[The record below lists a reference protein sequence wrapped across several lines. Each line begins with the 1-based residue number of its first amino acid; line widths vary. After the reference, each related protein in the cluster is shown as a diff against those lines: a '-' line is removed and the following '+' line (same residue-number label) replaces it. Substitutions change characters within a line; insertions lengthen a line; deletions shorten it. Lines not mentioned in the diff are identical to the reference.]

1 MNEPQKE
8 KFITREVGKHA
19 RAFILIAG
27 VVFAVEAIN
36 FIAPD
41 VIQKEKPATNIV
53 AGGGARDKGNTLER
67 VELSAE
73 WGNLGMRMVET
84 GVIDRAKFEALY
96 QGRGGLTEDEKRF
109 LETNMK
115 GNIVVTQ
122 ENAGF
127 ILNLLWGLGLGNENT
142 ILEKGQMADA
152 RYGGAGGFAS
162 TGGWT
167 LANGDAME
175 HYSAHPFITLTQKQQ
190 RMVESVSGNI
200 YRPCCN
206 NPAIFPDCNHG
217 MAMLGLLELLVSQGA
232 TEEQMYK
239 AALQMNRFW
248 FTNQYATIDRYLES
262 KGRVPSEVSP
272 KEILGKEYSSASGF
286 ARVAE
291 SVKGVPQGGGGCS
304 V

>member
-1 MNEPQKE
+1 MNEPQKA
-8 KFITREVGKHA
+8 REHIMKI
-19 RAFILIAG
+19 ILIVG

-36 FIAPD
+36 LIAPN
-41 VIQKEKPATNIV
+41 VIQREKPATV
-53 AGGGARDKGNTLER
+53 FVQGGVVQG
-67 VELSAE
+67 VELPAS
-73 WGNLGMRMVET
+73 WGDLGVQMIDA

-96 QGRGGLTEDEKRF
+96 AARGGLTENEKQF

-127 ILNLLWGLGLGNENT
+127 ILNLLWGLGLGNKNS
-142 ILEKGQMADA
+142 ILEKGQMADS

-167 LANGDAME
+167 LASGDAME
-175 HYSAHPFITLTQKQQ
+175 HYSAHPFITLTSKQQ
-190 RMVESVSGNI
+190 AMIESVSGNI

-217 MAMLGLLELLVSQGA
+217 MAMLGLLELLASQGA
-232 TEEQMYK
+232 TEEQMYTS
-239 AALQMNRFW
+239 ALQMNRFW
-248 FTNQYATIDRYLES
+248 FTNQYAMINRYLES
-262 KGRVPSEVSP
+262 KGREPSEVSP

>member
-8 KFITREVGKHA
+8 KFITLEVRKYA

-27 VVFAVEAIN
+27 VILAVEAIN
-36 FIAPD
+36 LIAPN
-41 VIQKEKPATNIV
+41 VIQKEKPATIFVQGGIV
-53 AGGGARDKGNTLER
+53 QG
-67 VELSAE
+67 VELPAS
-73 WGNLGMRMVET
+73 WGDLGVQMIDA

-96 QGRGGLTEDEKRF
+96 QGRGGMSLSEKRF

-127 ILNLLWGLGLGNENT
+127 ILNLLWALGLGNKNT
-142 ILEKGQMADA
+142 ILEDGQMSDS
-152 RYGGAGGFAS
+152 RYGGAGKFAS

-167 LANGDAME
+167 LAKGDAME
-175 HYSAHPFITLTQKQQ
+175 HYSAHSFITLTPKQQ
-190 RMVESVSGNI
+190 AMVESISGNI

-217 MAMLGLLELLVSQGA
+217 MAMLGLLELLASQGA
-232 TEEQMYK
+232 TEEQMYQ
-239 AALQMNRFW
+239 AALEMNRFW
-248 FTNQYATIDRYLES
+248 FTNQYTTIDRYLES
-262 KGRVPSEVSP
+262 KGRVPSEVNP

-291 SVKGVPQGGGGCS
+291 SVKGKQQGGASCGA
-304 V
+304 